1 MLFDTEGRVFS
12 MIVHCLYAICEAFAV
27 FCMQLRCVNV
37 AGEIDKELIQALVT
51 ILKANVVTFAALVLL
66 GPMGLECVG

>member
-1 MLFDTEGRVFS
+1 MTS
-12 MIVHCLYAICEAFAV
+12 HMC
-27 FCMQLRCVNV
+27 FCCMHLSCVNV
-37 AGEIDKELIQALVT
+37 AGEIAKELLHALVT